1 MSGMTGAGGAT
12 ETLLAMIELF
22 ADPKAAKARVVE
34 LQEAAKKAEATIA
47 DAAAR
52 ERNAHS
58 SEHAARVQRDE
69 LTAAIAVHNADVA
82 RFVAQRDQTNAEL
95 TARQGLI
102 KQRET
107 ELDAAQ
113 KTLTAEFADKA
124 KQLQD
129 RGDAV
134 ARRETDAA
142 TRDAD
147 LQRRQEQ
154 LERRE
159 RALQRAFAET

>member
-82 RFVAQRDQTNAEL
+82 RFVAQRDQTNAAL
-95 TARQGLI
+95 TAREGAIVTRERELEELAKTVRSEAAMKTKELQGREAAVT
-102 KQRET
+102 QRENN
-107 ELDAAQ
+107 
-113 KTLTAEFADKA
+113 AE
-124 KQLQD
+124 
-129 RGDAV
+129 G
-134 ARRETDAA
+134 
-142 TRDAD
+142 RDTD
-147 LQRRQEQ
+147 LQRRE
-154 LERRE
+154 EHINRRE
-159 RALQRAFAET
+159 SALQRAFAEP